1 MKNIYWI
8 WDYDID
14 ERTFIDILNHKM
26 HIGNLDYLWATQRLL
41 EYAHYQD
48 IIKLLGFSE
57 FVKRWPQVRNRIR
70 SNSRRR
76 GYDFLLKWLTEM
88 HPEKLN
94 E

>member
-1 MKNIYWI
+1 MENIYWI
-8 WDYDID
+8 WDYNID

-41 EYAHYQD
+41 EYARYQD
-48 IIKLLGFSE
+48 VIKFLDFSK
-57 FVKRWPQVRNRIR
+57 FVKRWPLVRNRIR

-88 HPEKLN
+88 HPEKFN
-94 E
+94 G

>member
-1 MKNIYWI
+1 MKSIYWI

-14 ERTFIDILNHKM
+14 ERTFIDILNHKRN
-26 HIGNLDYLWATQRLL
+26 IGNLDYLWATQRLL

-76 GYDFLLKWLTEM
+76 GYDFLLKWLTEL

-94 E
+94 G